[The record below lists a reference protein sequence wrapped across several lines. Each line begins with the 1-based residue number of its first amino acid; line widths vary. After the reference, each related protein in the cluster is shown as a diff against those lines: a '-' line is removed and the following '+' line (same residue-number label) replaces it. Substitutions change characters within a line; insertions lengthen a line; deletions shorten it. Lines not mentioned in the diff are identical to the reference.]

1 MKSTSPSAD
10 GEERAAGVVLFREED
25 GRRLFLL
32 LRHEQGGH
40 WGFAKGRIERGEGE
54 LEAAMREIREE
65 TGIVDVDLVAGV
77 SIESRYPVRRGGRML
92 RKTVTYFAARV
103 RGDAIQL
110 SHEHTDGRWLVPT
123 EALQILTHAES
134 RRVLEAVED
143 ALSRANAGRPQPSP
157 A

>member
-1 MKSTSPSAD
+1 MKSTSPNAD

-40 WGFAKGRIERGEGE
+40 WGFAKGRIEQGEGE
-54 LEAAMREIREE
+54 LEAALREIHEE
-65 TGIVDVDLVAGV
+65 TGIVDVDLVVGV
-77 SIESRYPVRRGGRML
+77 SVESRYPVRRDGRAL

-103 RGDAIQL
+103 RGDSIQL
-110 SHEHTDGRWLVPT
+110 SSEHTDGRWLMPA
-123 EALQILTHAES
+123 EALRILTHAES
-134 RRVLEAVED
+134 RRVLEVVED
-143 ALSRANAGRPQPSP
+143 ALSRASAGVEPSP